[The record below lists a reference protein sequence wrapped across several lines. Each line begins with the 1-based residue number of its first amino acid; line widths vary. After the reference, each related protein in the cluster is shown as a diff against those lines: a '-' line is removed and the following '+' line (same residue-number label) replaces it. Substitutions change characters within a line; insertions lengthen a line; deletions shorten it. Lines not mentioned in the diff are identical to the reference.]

1 MSKLVLVT
9 GAGGFVGRHVLHV
22 LSERRIP
29 VRAVVRESRVES
41 PENANPIEDIRTTPN
56 LFAENADW
64 WTSVCKDVDTVIH
77 LAWYVEPSTYLH
89 SDKNLEC
96 LIGTIDLAK
105 GAAQAGVRR
114 FVGIGTCFEYDLDE
128 GRLSVNTPLRPL
140 TPYGAAKAATFL
152 VLSQWLPPR
161 HVEFCWCRLF
171 YLYGEGEKQD
181 RFVPYLRKKLAL
193 GEPAKLTSGQQV
205 RDYLDVRDA
214 AHMIV
219 DAALGE
225 ERGPVNICSGEPKT
239 IRQFAEQIADE
250 YGRRDL
256 LRFGARPDNPIDPPV
271 ILGIRAK
278 R

>member
-1 MSKLVLVT
+1 MTKRALLT
-9 GAGGFVGRHVLHV
+9 GAGGFVGRHVLRA

-29 VRAVVRESRVES
+29 MRVIVRESRAKNL
-41 PENANPIEDIRTTPN
+41 ENANLMEDIRTTPD
-56 LFAENADW
+56 LFAESADW
-64 WTSVCKDVDTVIH
+64 WKSVCEDVDIVIH

-96 LIGTIDLAK
+96 LIGTINLAK
-105 GAAQAGVRR
+105 GAARAGVRR

-128 GRLSVNTPLRPL
+128 GNLSVKTPLRPL
-140 TPYGAAKAATFL
+140 TPYGAAKAAAFL
-152 VLSQWLPPR
+152 ALSQWLPPQ

-171 YLYGEGEKQD
+171 YLYGEGEKED
-181 RFVPYLRKKLAL
+181 RFVPYLRRKLAL
-193 GEPAKLTSGQQV
+193 GEPAELTSGQQV

-214 AHMIV
+214 ARMIA

-271 ILGIRAK
+271 VLGIRAT

>member
-1 MSKLVLVT
+1 MSKLVLLT
-9 GAGGFVGRHVLHV
+9 GAGGFVGRHVLRA
-22 LSERRIP
+22 LSEHRIP
-29 VRAVVRESRVES
+29 VRAVVRESRVKS
-41 PENANPIEDIRTTPN
+41 LENANLIEDIRTTPN
-56 LFAENADW
+56 LFAESADW
-64 WTSVCKDVDTVIH
+64 WTSVCKDVDIVIH

-89 SDKNLEC
+89 SDRNLEC
-96 LIGTIDLAK
+96 LTGTIDLAK

-128 GRLSVNTPLRPL
+128 GRLSIKTPLRPL
-140 TPYGAAKAATFL
+140 TPYGAAKAAAFL

-171 YLYGEGEKQD
+171 YLYGEGEKED
-181 RFVPYLRKKLAL
+181 RFVPYLRKKLTL
-193 GEPAKLTSGQQV
+193 GEPAELTSGQQV

-214 AHMIV
+214 ARMIV
-219 DAALGE
+219 DTALGE

-271 ILGIRAK
+271 VLGIRAT